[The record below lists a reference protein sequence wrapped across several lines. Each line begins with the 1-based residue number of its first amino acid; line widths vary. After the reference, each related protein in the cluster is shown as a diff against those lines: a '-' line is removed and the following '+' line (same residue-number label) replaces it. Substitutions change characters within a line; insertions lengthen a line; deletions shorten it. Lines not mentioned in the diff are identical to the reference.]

1 MVSELTTF
9 QFTCDK
15 CGEKAIIQ
23 AVFFERPAGWDTEK
37 SHGHGL
43 TDYSTTLDVCPKCKG
58 KA

>member
-37 SHGHGL
+37 K
-43 TDYSTTLDVCPKCKG
+43 PWPR
-58 KA
+58 AN